1 MPDSISS
8 TMNDSHAAII
18 LTSLIIG
25 CIILL
30 GVGAALIC
38 SKCRRML
45 QKSRNTVAASPAELP
60 EIDQISDPPFLYKNQ
75 SSEMVQCLACQ
86 GMIQVG
92 EMVRQLSICKH
103 LFHANCVLTRLQS
116 SSTCPRCQRD
126 IRAPDKRTISP
137 CPSLEPA

>member
-8 TMNDSHAAII
+8 TMNDSHAAIK

-45 QKSRNTVAASPAELP
+45 QKSRNTVAASPTELP
-60 EIDQISDPPFLYKNQ
+60 EIDPISDPPFLYKHQ
-75 SSEMVQCLACQ
+75 SSGKVQCLVCQ
-86 GMIQVG
+86 GVIQTG
-92 EMVRQLSICKH
+92 EMVRQLPICKH
-103 LFHANCVLTRLQS
+103 LFHANCISTRLHS
-116 SSTCPRCQRD
+116 SPNCPRCQRD
-126 IRAPDKRTISP
+126 IGAPDERIIG
-137 CPSLEPA
+137 PSLEPA

>member
-25 CIILL
+25 CVILL

-45 QKSRNTVAASPAELP
+45 QKSRNTVAASPTELP
-60 EIDQISDPPFLYKNQ
+60 KIDRICDPPFLYKNQ
-75 SSEMVQCLACQ
+75 SSGMVQCLVCQ
-86 GMIQVG
+86 GAIHVG

-103 LFHANCVLTRLQS
+103 LFHANCISTWLHS

-126 IRAPDKRTISP
+126 IRAPDERIIGP
-137 CPSLEPA
+137 CSSLEPA